1 MEEILQEWIAKAKK
15 RIEEDEKL
23 QQELK
28 DYDGIFQLDITD
40 GDCYYVPIKNGE
52 VGDLT
57 KGVADDARLTVTSD
71 VETMKALMSGELGAM
86 KAFALKKIKLRGS
99 FEDIIKLRKFLK
111 PD

>member
-1 MEEILQEWIAKAKK
+1 MEEVLQEWLAKAKK
-15 RIEEDEKL
+15 RIEDDEKL
-23 QQELK
+23 REELK

-40 GDCYYVPIKNGE
+40 SDCYYVEIKAGE

-57 KGVADDARLTVTSD
+57 KGVADNARLTVTSD
-71 VETMKALMSGELGAM
+71 VETMKAIMSGEMGAM